1 MRRLRLLIYDG
12 GPDWIERTEAR
23 EAIPSDRPLLCSR
36 GSIHSMELRLASSL
50 TKDDLLRPGMQ
61 MIEALA
67 DELIESARER
77 RAAQK
82 QGQEAAE

>member
-1 MRRLRLLIYDG
+1 
-12 GPDWIERTEAR
+12 
-23 EAIPSDRPLLCSR
+23 
-36 GSIHSMELRLASSL
+36 MELRLASSL